1 MSSSP
6 PVPTPQFSELLRPET
21 IVYVVV
27 ILIAVFA
34 LVRALTRAAGSLTH
48 LVPARRL
55 LIFQVQTLLTFA
67 LYILG
72 GALLVTL
79 VLRPSPQLLL
89 AASGSAA
96 LAIGFGLKD
105 IASSLI
111 AGLTI
116 VIERPFQVGDWVEF
130 GDHYGEVVQIGIR
143 TSRLVTL
150 DDNLVTVPNSS
161 FLTQAVASAN
171 AGNLDMMVSV
181 PVHVALDADVELAV
195 ALLREVIVTSPY
207 VYLNKPHKVTVRE
220 VEKAERFS
228 LELLARCYVLDVRY
242 QTALATDITV
252 RASRAFREAEIKRAC
267 H

>member
-1 MSSSP
+1 MSSDP
-6 PVPTPQFSELLRPET
+6 KQLVDLIRPDTLLYVAL
-21 IVYVVV
+21 IVVVVYV
-27 ILIAVFA
+27 
-34 LVRALTRAAGSLTH
+34 LVRALSRAAGSLTH
-48 LVPARRL
+48 LVPTRRL
-55 LIFQVQTLLTFA
+55 LIFQIQTLLTFG

-72 GALLVTL
+72 ACLLVAL

-96 LAIGFGLKD
+96 LAVGFGLKD

-116 VIERPFQVGDWVEF
+116 VIERPFQVGDWVQF
-130 GDHYGEVVQIGIR
+130 GEHYGEVVQIGIR

-181 PVHVALDADVELAV
+181 TVHVALDADVDAAV
-195 ALLREVIVTSPY
+195 ALLKEVIVTSPY
-207 VYLNKPHKVTVRE
+207 VYLNKPHLVVVQE
-220 VEKAERFS
+220 VDRAERFS
-228 LELLARCYVLDVRY
+228 LELLARCYVLDVRF
-242 QTALATDITV
+242 QKALATDITV
-252 RASRAFREAEIKRAC
+252 RASRAFRAADIRRP
-267 H
+267 HR